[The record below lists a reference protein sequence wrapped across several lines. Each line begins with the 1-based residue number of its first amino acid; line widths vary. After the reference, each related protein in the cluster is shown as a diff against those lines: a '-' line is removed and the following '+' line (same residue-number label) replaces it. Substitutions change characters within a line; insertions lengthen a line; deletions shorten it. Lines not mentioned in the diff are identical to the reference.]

1 MFWKGPVFTRNG
13 FRNQTIDLENC
24 EVSDGFDG
32 AADGVVIP
40 LLRNCH
46 THLGDTLAR
55 SEIPDNLSLEQLVGP
70 SGWKHKWL
78 EKNNVE
84 NSIIAG
90 MKEVISSGTGL
101 IMDFREGG
109 KEGLK
114 IFDNIEYPGTSILL
128 GRPKDN
134 DNLPGENA
142 GISSLNDVPKAADI
156 SSKARERGGLV
167 GIHHSENKRENIER
181 IVFGSIESN
190 FLLINRISSSIFAVH
205 SIPLSVPNPISIPSS
220 IIFSSGGL
228 FPKYSLL
235 LGQTTIEIPAFFT
248 FSKSESEA

>member
-109 KEGLK
+109 KEGVEEFEK
-114 IFDNIEYPGTSILL
+114 HEYLGTSILF
-128 GRPKDN
+128 GRPKEN
-134 DNLPGENA
+134 ESLPA
-142 GISSLNDVPKAADI
+142 VK
-156 SSKARERGGLV
+156 
-167 GIHHSENKRENIER
+167 IER
-181 IVFGSIESN
+181 WYSPMDRSLRRELKNSF
-190 FLLINRISSSIFAVH
+190 SSSYWFDTTSYRDLIDAV
-205 SIPLSVPNPISIPSS
+205 VN
-220 IIFSSGGL
+220 
-228 FPKYSLL
+228 
-235 LGQTTIEIPAFFT
+235 
-248 FSKSESEA
+248 